1 MAIRHEETRPFP
13 CLHLFFISWDIF
25 VLVQK
30 NGQQFDRE
38 KPHTPLPHNNASFY
52 KCCFGMNYYTC
63 VRGERL
69 LGFSESWFFTR
80 KSRSSILLVP
90 SWNLHYVVLK
100 TNWEIFFFAFLSH
113 FKILSI
119 YAKMTKSYWKKENV
133 FLIYESFLKFNFY
146 YK

>member
-1 MAIRHEETRPFP
+1 MFAPFFYFMRYICAGSKKWSAIWPRKTTHHCHTIMRVS
-13 CLHLFFISWDIF
+13 INV
-25 VLVQK
+25 VLAWIIILVCR
-30 NGQQFDRE
+30 G
-38 KPHTPLPHNNASFY
+38 
-52 KCCFGMNYYTC
+52 
-63 VRGERL
+63 GERL

-119 YAKMTKSYWKKENV
+119 YASKNDQIILKKRKCV
-133 FLIYESFLKFNFY
+133 FNLWIISKIKLLL
-146 YK
+146 